1 MGPIERKNGVMASGD
16 PSSPGRVRTR
26 LDRWRESS
34 FGPASETP
42 FRRRWS
48 DGVRVAISVL
58 VVTRSRS
65 RPTTSI
71 PTEQAVYQFF
81 SSLPDGLSAL
91 ANDVFAIGGLWA
103 LGLVLAAAL
112 LARRW
117 RLAATMAIA
126 GAIAWVLA
134 RLIGVLVVDHLS
146 LSQAYDTIT
155 RSGDTPSFPLTRAAL
170 LTAVVAAASPYLSRP
185 MRRLAWLVLFGLV
198 LAALYLGLAFATG
211 ILGGVFLGWGVAALV
226 HLVQGSPGGRP
237 TVRQVEA
244 TLRELGIAADSVGLA
259 PVQPTGYSRFT
270 ATDAR
275 GSLHVKVI
283 GRDEAD
289 AQFLGKLSRWVA
301 YKDSGPKLSL
311 TRLGQV
317 EHEALAMLLADAGGT
332 AVPDVLVVGEAGPGA
347 ALLVEREVAAPL
359 LGDAAPEA
367 VTDDWLHDLWTGVDH
382 LHGARVVHGQLNG
395 SHVQLEPDG
404 PVFLRFDRASVTAE
418 PTERSKDVAEL
429 LAATAALVGK
439 DRAVAACFGVLGA
452 ARLEQALPVLQP
464 AAISR
469 ETRAAL
475 GAKRKEVSTALTD
488 LRTLA
493 ATTAGVEEPQ
503 LQELHRVSGSNLAL
517 AIGTLIAVFVMLG
530 QLGSPQELWDT
541 LQTANWWYVVLAF
554 VLSMLTNI
562 GYAIALMGCIPRRLP
577 LWPTIET
584 QVAMSFSNL
593 AIPAVGGI
601 AVQIR
606 FLQKQG
612 VDLASAVAAGGLL
625 STVGNVVVQII
636 LFLVALWL
644 APSELPSF
652 TDVNAN
658 EVAKL
663 ALLVFL
669 VGGVAVALILGIP
682 RLHKAVV
689 PPVKQAAGTVW
700 DAIRQ
705 PRQLLLLFVGN
716 LIVSLLY
723 GLTLEACIMAYG
735 ASINFW
741 TLLALN
747 IGISTIA
754 SLIPVPGGNTA
765 FAAVGMSGA
774 LAAFGVP
781 EAAAVAAVL
790 TQQVVVTYL
799 PAFPGFVATRD
810 LMANDFI

>member
-1 MGPIERKNGVMASGD
+1 MAPD
-16 PSSPGRVRTR
+16 EPGNEGRIRSR
-26 LDRWRESS
+26 LTRWREGS
-34 FGPASETP
+34 FGPASEKP

-48 DGVRVAISVL
+48 DAARLGISV
-58 VVTRSRS
+58 VIVTALAFKADDVN
-65 RPTTSI
+65 
-71 PTEQAVYQFF
+71 PTEQAVYDFF
-81 SSLPDGLSAL
+81 SSLPDGLSSL

-117 RLAATMAIA
+117 RLAATMAVA
-126 GAIAWVLA
+126 GAVAWVLA

-185 MRRLAWLVLFGLV
+185 MRRLAWLVLFGLA

-211 ILGGVFLGWGVAALV
+211 IVGGVALGYGVAALV

-244 TLRELGIAADSVGLA
+244 TLRELGIVADSVGLA
-259 PVQPTGYSRFT
+259 AVQPTGYSRFE
-270 ATDAR
+270 ATDA
-275 GSLHVKVI
+275 GGALHVKVI

-301 YKDSGPKLSL
+301 YKESGPKLSL

-317 EHEALAMLLADAGGT
+317 EHEALTMLLAETGGT

-347 ALLVEREVAAPL
+347 ALLVERELEAPFL
-359 LGDAAPEA
+359 AELPPETITDA
-367 VTDDWLHDLWTGVDH
+367 VLHDVWAAVQR
-382 LHGARVVHGQLNG
+382 LHASRVVHGALNAG
-395 SHVQLEPDG
+395 HVRLGPEG
-404 PVFLRFDRASVTAE
+404 PVFVRFDRASVSAE
-418 PTERSKDVAEL
+418 PVGRSKDVAEL
-429 LAATAALVGK
+429 LASTAGLVGVE
-439 DRAVAACFGVLGA
+439 RAVAACSGVLGA
-452 ARLEQALPVLQP
+452 GPVEDALPVLQP

-469 ETRAAL
+469 ATRAAL
-475 GAKRKEVSTALTD
+475 GDKRKDASKLLEE
-488 LRTLA
+488 LRSAAAA
-493 ATTAGVEEPQ
+493 ATGVEEPQ

-530 QLGSPQELWDT
+530 QMGSPAELWDT

-554 VLSMLTNI
+554 VLSMTTNI

-577 LWPTIET
+577 LWPTTET

-636 LFLVALWL
+636 LFVFALWL

-652 TDVNAN
+652 TDVDAN
-658 EVAKL
+658 QVAKL
-663 ALLVFL
+663 VLLVCL
-669 VGGVAVALILGIP
+669 VGGVAVAVILGIP
-682 RLHKAVV
+682 KLHRAVV

-700 DAIRQ
+700 DAVRQ
-705 PRQLLLLFVGN
+705 PRQLFLLFIGN

-723 GLTLEACIMAYG
+723 GVTLEACIMAYG
-735 ASINFW
+735 GSINFW

-790 TQQVVVTYL
+790 TQQVVVTYV
-799 PAFPGFVATRD
+799 PAIPGFFATRD
-810 LMANDFI
+810 LMAKDFI